1 MVQQAFQ
8 SPPPNFH
15 AVSVLKYLSDLAV
28 DVCGVLFFRNAANAP
43 QLQRHVHSL
52 QARGTN
58 KVALDGIF
66 LQLQEL
72 SLKDHAVRFLT
83 Q

>member
-8 SPPPNFH
+8 PPPNVH
-15 AVSVLKYLSDLAV
+15 AVIVLEYLDDFAV

-43 QLQRHVHSL
+43 LLQRHAHSL

-58 KVALDGIF
+58 KVALDEMF

-72 SLKDHAVRFLT
+72 SLKDPAVRF
-83 Q
+83 